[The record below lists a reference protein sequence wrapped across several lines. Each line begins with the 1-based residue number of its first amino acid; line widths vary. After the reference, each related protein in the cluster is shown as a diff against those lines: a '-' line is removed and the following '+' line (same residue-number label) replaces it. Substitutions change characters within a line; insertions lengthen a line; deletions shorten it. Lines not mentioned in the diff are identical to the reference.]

1 MEKSILDSPKN
12 LIDPELVNHIAYLI
26 RLKISQDEAELF
38 SQQFSMI
45 LDYFQKLEEFD
56 TPDEGIL
63 DDDFPLNN
71 VFREDSV
78 TPSMSRDEFLANA
91 PLHEGSYLKIPHVFG
106 DR

>member
-1 MEKSILDSPKN
+1 MDKSSLGSPKN
-12 LIDPELVNHIAYLI
+12 IIDPELVNHIAYLI
-26 RLKISQDEAELF
+26 RLKISEAEAELF

-56 TPDEGIL
+56 TPVEGIL
-63 DDDFPLNN
+63 DEDFPLKN

-91 PLHEGSYLKIPHVFG
+91 PLHEGSYLKIPHVFS